1 MNRLFLMPSPNE
13 LFSHPLRWVG
23 KHLAFYALASLLA
36 GSLFIAAA
44 AVYSRF
50 EVGEPAN
57 SPSEQKI
64 KPALPTE
71 PILLPSEPSDN
82 GSAVVALG
90 PPDISIKAA
99 IGAKV
104 VDSKNVHIGE
114 VKDVMLST
122 AGRTTAT
129 IVTSKGDSVK
139 VPVDAFSWSN
149 AGGKD
154 VEAVVKPTVD
164 VKTLFGG

>member
-13 LFSHPLRWVG
+13 LFSHPLRWIG
-23 KHLAFYALASLLA
+23 KHLVFYALASLLA
-36 GSLFIAAA
+36 GVLFVAAA
-44 AVYSRF
+44 ALYLRF
-50 EVGEPAN
+50 EGGPIAN
-57 SPSEQKI
+57 SPAEKI
-64 KPALPTE
+64 RPGL
-71 PILLPSEPSDN
+71 PILLPSDPGN
-82 GSAVVALG
+82 TRSAVVASA
-90 PPDISIKAA
+90 PPDISIRAA

-114 VKDVMLST
+114 VKDVTLST

-129 IVTSKGDSVK
+129 IVTSKGASVK

-149 AGGKD
+149 AEGKN
-154 VEAVVKPTVD
+154 VEAVVKPTVN